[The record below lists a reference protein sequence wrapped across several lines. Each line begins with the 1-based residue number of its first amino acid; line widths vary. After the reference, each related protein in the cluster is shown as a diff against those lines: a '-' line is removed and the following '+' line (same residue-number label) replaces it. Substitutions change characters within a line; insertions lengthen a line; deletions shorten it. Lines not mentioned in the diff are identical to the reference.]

1 MNLLLSSIL
10 KEDGIEATVF
20 PNKSHNNHF
29 EGSIV
34 GSGKIVFIKVF
45 RDQSLFI
52 NPKIL
57 NQYLAKDLICHFNYQ
72 HFYF

>member
-34 GSGKIVFIKVF
+34 GSGKIV
-45 RDQSLFI
+45 L
-52 NPKIL
+52 
-57 NQYLAKDLICHFNYQ
+57 
-72 HFYF
+72 